1 LCERYLMSVDWSE
14 QKVVV
19 VGAAR
24 QGLALA
30 QYLVRHGARVVLND
44 RLSEEQ
50 LLSARQ
56 ALADLEVEWVLGG
69 HPLSLLDDADMICVS
84 GGVPLNLPL
93 IVEAQSRGIRLSNDS
108 QIFMETAPCT
118 VVGITGSAGKT
129 TTTTLVGRM
138 AQYAT
143 TQGQLECQYR
153 RAWMGGNIGSPLI
166 TDVDKMQSDDL
177 VVMEVSSFQLE
188 LMSLSPQV
196 AAVLNLTPNHLDRHG
211 TMEAYR
217 QAKARI
223 LQFQQ
228 PDDRAVLGRDDP
240 GAWSLAGIVK
250 GQTLSFG
257 FSPLAENQ
265 PGAFFWKDVIY
276 LRPPAN
282 AHNSGGDLQPEPLL
296 TDVRLLSRQDVA
308 LRGEHNLLNVMAACT
323 IAAAAG
329 LPLQAM
335 KAGVENFGG
344 VAHRL
349 EFVRSWG
356 GADWYNDS
364 IATAPERAMAAIR
377 SFDEPLVLLAG
388 GRDKNLPWDDF
399 ARLSKRCVDQLI
411 VFGEA
416 AELISEAARE
426 AGFDPSKIVH
436 CTGLHEAVRAAA
448 QIVKPGYV
456 VLLSPGGTSFD
467 EFIDFEERGKCFA
480 QWVKE
485 LP

>member
-1 LCERYLMSVDWSE
+1 MNVDWSK
-14 QKVVV
+14 QKVIV

-30 QYLVRHGARVVLND
+30 RYLARHGARVILND
-44 RLSEEQ
+44 RLSEEE
-50 LLSARQ
+50 LVPARQ

-69 HPLSLLDDADMICVS
+69 HPLSLLDDVDLICVS

-93 IVEAQSRGIRLSNDS
+93 VLEARARGIPLSNDS
-108 QIFMETAPCT
+108 QIFMEAVPCK

-138 AQYAT
+138 AQQAIAQT
-143 TQGQLECQYR
+143 QLECEYR

-166 TDVDKMQSDDL
+166 ADVDEMQANDL
-177 VVMEVSSFQLE
+177 VIMELSSFQLE
-188 LMSLSPQV
+188 IMTLSPQV
-196 AAVLNLTPNHLDRHG
+196 AAILNLTPNHLDRHG
-211 TMEAYR
+211 TMQAYR
-217 QAKARI
+217 RAKARI
-223 LQFQQ
+223 LEFQKQ
-228 PDDRAVLGRDDP
+228 GDQAVLGRDDV
-240 GAWSLAGIVK
+240 GAWSLAGMVK

-257 FSPLAENQ
+257 FSALAPDQ
-265 PGAFFWKDVIY
+265 AGTFYWKDILY
-276 LRPPAN
+276 LRPPLQVR
-282 AHNSGGDLQPEPLL
+282 DLEVGPQPRPLS
-296 TDVRLLSRQDVA
+296 TDVRLLSRQDIA

-323 IAAAAG
+323 IAAATG

-335 KAGVENFGG
+335 KAGVANFSG

-356 GADWYNDS
+356 GVDWYNDS

-377 SFDEPLVLLAG
+377 SFDETLIVLAG

-399 ARLSKRCVDQLI
+399 AQLVRHRVDQLI

-416 AELISEAARE
+416 AGLISEAVEA
-426 AGFDPSKIVH
+426 AGFDRTKIVH
-436 CTGLHEAVRAAA
+436 CTGLHEAVQAAA
-448 QIVKPGYV
+448 KSAKPGSI

-467 EFIDFEERGKCFA
+467 EFHDFEERGKCFA
-480 QWVKE
+480 QWVRE